1 MFCKKCGNKLN
12 ENTKFCNKCGNKITL
27 EKETKNKKTNKI
39 YILIIILLIITV
51 ILSILIKNR
60 LDLNKPLNEEWG
72 NKYYLYL
79 KEIKKPKNIKK
90 AGLNENIK
98 KAKITFYQV
107 KNIDN
112 PVMVIKYSQNKKDYS
127 NVYYIKNNKINV
139 LVYKEPTTI
148 EFLYNIEDK
157 KYDYYSYTID
167 EKSKTIQKLE
177 NEITKK
183 EESFVY
189 ENEEDFK
196 KEFIKPD
203 IKSKDLD
210 YNINLKDKD
219 LKKLVIKGVNNYKT
233 QNEIVTDKVKN
244 EVEDKLE
251 EIELEQER
259 EENVY
264 LDYLKKEQY
273 YLDIDEVVSEPTEY
287 LITDINDDG
296 VKELL
301 IVAYDDRFS
310 QTLLFT
316 YNPDTKQIILV
327 EDLYGYGTLK
337 YNKQTKEIAY
347 SETSMTSTTWGY
359 VFYKLK
365 NNKLEI
371 TGGMYQDVDSYYIKN
386 NTSGY
391 QQTSEA
397 KFKKLLKSFGSFDY
411 KKLSDLRR

>member
-1 MFCKKCGNKLN
+1 MFCKKCGNKLK
-12 ENTKFCNKCGNKITL
+12 ENTKFCSKCGNKITL
-27 EKETKNKKTNKI
+27 KKETKNKKTNKI

-51 ILSILIKNR
+51 TLSILIKNR
-60 LDLNKPLNEEWG
+60 IDLNKPLNEEWG

-79 KEIKKPKNIKK
+79 KEIKKSKNVKK

-98 KAKITFYQV
+98 KAKISFYQV

-139 LVYKEPTTI
+139 LVYKEPTI
-148 EFLYNIEDK
+148 VEFLYNIEDK
-157 KYDYYSYTID
+157 KYDYYSYTTD
-167 EKSKTIQKLE
+167 KKSKTIQKLE

-219 LKKLVIKGVNNYKT
+219 LKKLVIKGIDNYQT
-233 QNEIVTDKVKN
+233 QDEIVTDKVKS

-251 EIELEQER
+251 KIELEQEK

-264 LDYLKKEQY
+264 LDYLKNEQY
-273 YLDIDEVVSEPTEY
+273 YLDIDEVVNEPSEY
-287 LITDINDDG
+287 LITDINGDG
-296 VKELL
+296 IKELL

-365 NNKLEI
+365 NNKLET
-371 TGGMYQDVDSYYIKN
+371 TGGMYQDVDNYYIKN
-386 NTSGY
+386 NTSDY
-391 QQTSEA
+391 QQTSESE
-397 KFKKLLKSFGSFDY
+397 FKKLLKSFGSFDY